1 MGDKKTSES
10 MTGLFP
16 FRWDHQTIDDC
27 LRRQCLPNG
36 KRTCSICRREQP
48 ADARVRFLA
57 FDTETGLFL
66 FLFCQECNESDK
78 KLDFFVQLR
87 NGNNRSV
94 AGTKVYG

>member
-1 MGDKKTSES
+1 
-10 MTGLFP
+10 
-16 FRWDHQTIDDC
+16 
-27 LRRQCLPNG
+27 
-36 KRTCSICRREQP
+36 
-48 ADARVRFLA
+48 VRFLA